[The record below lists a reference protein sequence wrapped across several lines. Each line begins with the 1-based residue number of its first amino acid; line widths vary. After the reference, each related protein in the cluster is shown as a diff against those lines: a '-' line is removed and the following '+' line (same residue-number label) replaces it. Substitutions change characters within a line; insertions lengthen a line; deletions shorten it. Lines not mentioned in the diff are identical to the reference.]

1 MNEIYEINNKK
12 YKLIKEYKE
21 GFDKETV
28 ESLLTDY
35 FFDFDYVFG
44 DWAYSKLRLKG
55 FYKHDN
61 KLRKDY
67 NDYNKVDDYINNNC
81 AYGCKYFILEKLVEK
96 QK

>member
-1 MNEIYEINNKK
+1 MKIKIFN
-12 YKLIKEYKE
+12 KEYNVVKDN
-21 GFDKETV
+21 GETLNDINL
-28 ESLLTDY
+28 EEFITDY
-35 FFDFDYVFG
+35 YDSFDYIVG

-61 KLRKDY
+61 KLRKEY
-67 NDYNKVDDYINNNC
+67 NDYNNVDKYINDNC